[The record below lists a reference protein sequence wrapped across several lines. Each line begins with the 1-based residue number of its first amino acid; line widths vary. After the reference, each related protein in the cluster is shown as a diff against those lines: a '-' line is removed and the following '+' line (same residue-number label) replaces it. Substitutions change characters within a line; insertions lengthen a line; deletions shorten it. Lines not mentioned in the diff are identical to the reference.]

1 MACLGHHRRRS
12 SRIAIRGIVS
22 KKITDCS
29 IEGLKVLIKTK
40 FTAYGL
46 AVAVAFVAAVMLV
59 VVGTPN
65 EVSAT
70 KGATGALSQTITNA
84 SGGEAVNLKSTH
96 QSGTEACI
104 EGTFAVAAP
113 TGGTVAAPSDAACVT
128 IMTTVTIL
136 NKTTDLSATVTST
149 TGFPASGSIIVDND
163 GNNNF
168 ANGDVEVIDYT
179 SITKTSIDGMTRARA
194 GTTALA
200 LAVGADVWPAVYTTI
215 TIAALA
221 NNAVVTNVADASGM
235 VAGGTTGSDIIM
247 NPTGAIKIVAASAI
261 SGNTITH
268 ASIGGVTMALG
279 EFVVQISGDNT
290 DSATA
295 VFTRTAAT
303 TTAGTF
309 TYTNTTNGQTSTKGT
324 ATVTIITDKPTAD
337 ATSAT
342 VSASEPKALPVIVSL
357 TGSDTTEAKSTP
369 SFTMS
374 TLPTKG
380 VMGTITAA
388 LCTDVALAKVGSVM
402 TNCTSTVIYT
412 PLLGATGSDSAEYKM
427 VNGGE
432 TSVAAA
438 ITITLPAAA
447 VVETVA
453 AASGFDGTIVAG
465 VNLTTHA
472 GGTVT
477 AMAADAVAA
486 GATSVSVTSAGSFIV
501 HVVGAPSFVNQAFT
515 DHFTDGVPASTVM
528 LVVK

>member
-1 MACLGHHRRRS
+1 M
-12 SRIAIRGIVS
+12 
-22 KKITDCS
+22 
-29 IEGLKVLIKTK
+29 IKTK

-65 EVSAT
+65 EVSAD
-70 KGATGALSQTITNA
+70 KGVTGALSQTITNA

-96 QSGTEACI
+96 QSGTEACQ

-113 TGGTVAAPSDAACVT
+113 TGGTVAAPTNAACAT
-128 IMTTVTIL
+128 IKTTVSVL
-136 NKTTDLSATVTST
+136 NKTTDTSVTVAST

-163 GNNNF
+163 GNDNL
-168 ANGDVEVIDYT
+168 ATGAVEVIDYT

-200 LAVGADVWPAVYTTI
+200 LAVNADVWPAVYTTI

-221 NNAVVTNVADASGM
+221 NNATVTNVADASGM
-235 VAGGTTGSDIIM
+235 VAGGTTGADIIM

-268 ASIGGVTMALG
+268 ASIGAVTMAIG

-342 VSASEPKALPVIVSL
+342 VSATEPKALPVIVSL

-369 SFTMS
+369 SFTM
-374 TLPTKG
+374 TKLPTKG

-412 PLLGATGSDSAEYKM
+412 PLLGATGADSAEYTM
-427 VNGGE
+427 TNGGE

-453 AASGFDGTIVAG
+453 AATGFDGTIVAG

>member
-1 MACLGHHRRRS
+1 M
-12 SRIAIRGIVS
+12 
-22 KKITDCS
+22 
-29 IEGLKVLIKTK
+29 IKTK

-70 KGATGALSQTITNA
+70 KGVTGALSQTITNA
-84 SGGEAVNLKSTH
+84 AGGEAVNLKSTH
-96 QSGTEACI
+96 QSGTEACQ

-113 TGGTVAAPSDAACVT
+113 TGGTVAAPTDAACVT
-128 IMTTVTIL
+128 IKTTVSVL
-136 NKTTDLSATVTST
+136 NKTTDTSVTVAST

-163 GNNNF
+163 GNDNL
-168 ANGDVEVIDYT
+168 ATGAVEVIDYT

-200 LAVGADVWPAVYTTI
+200 LAVNADVWPAVYTTI

-221 NNAVVTNVADASGM
+221 NNAVVTNVADASGF
-235 VAGGTTGSDIIM
+235 VAGGTTGADIIM

-374 TLPTKG
+374 KLPTKG

-388 LCTDVALAKVGSVM
+388 LCTDVTAAKVGSVM

-412 PLLGATGSDSAEYKM
+412 PLLGATGSDSAEYTM
-427 VNGGE
+427 TNGGE

-453 AASGFDGTIVAG
+453 AATGFDGTIVAG

-515 DHFTDGVPASTVM
+515 DHFTDGVPAGTVM

>member
-1 MACLGHHRRRS
+1 M
-12 SRIAIRGIVS
+12 
-22 KKITDCS
+22 
-29 IEGLKVLIKTK
+29 
-40 FTAYGL
+40 
-46 AVAVAFVAAVMLV
+46 AFVAAVMLV

-65 EVSAT
+65 EVSAD
-70 KGATGALSQTITNA
+70 KGVTGALSQTITNA
-84 SGGEAVNLKSTH
+84 SGGEAVNLKGTH
-96 QSGTEACI
+96 QSGKEACD

-113 TGGTVAAPSDAACVT
+113 TGGTVAAPTDAACAT
-128 IMTTVTIL
+128 IKTTVTVL
-136 NKTTDLSATVTST
+136 NKTTDTSVTVAST

-163 GNNNF
+163 GNDNL
-168 ANGDVEVIDYT
+168 ATGAVEVIDYT

-194 GTTALA
+194 GTAALA
-200 LAVGADVWPAVYTTI
+200 LAVNADVYPAVYSTI
-215 TIAALA
+215 TIAARA
-221 NNAVVTNVADASGM
+221 NAATTTNIADASGF
-235 VAGGTTGSDIIM
+235 VAGGTTGADIMVDPDGTIDII
-247 NPTGAIKIVAASAI
+247 AASAI

-268 ASIGGVTMALG
+268 AAGTGVKALG

-303 TTAGTF
+303 TTSGTF
-309 TYTNTTNGQTSTKGT
+309 TYTLTANGQTSTKGT
-324 ATVTIITDKPTAD
+324 ATVSIITDKPTAD

-342 VSASEPKALPVIVSL
+342 VSATEPKALPVIVSL

-369 SFTMS
+369 SFTM
-374 TLPTKG
+374 TKLPTKG

-388 LCTDVALAKVGSVM
+388 LCTDVASAKVGSVM

-412 PLLGATGSDSAEYKM
+412 PLLGATGSDSAEYTM
-427 VNGGE
+427 TNGGE
-432 TSVAAA
+432 TSVAAT
-438 ITITLPAAA
+438 ITLTLPAAA

-453 AASGFDGTIVAG
+453 AATGFDGTIVAG

-515 DHFTDGVPASTVM
+515 DHFTDGVPAGTVM

>member
-1 MACLGHHRRRS
+1 M
-12 SRIAIRGIVS
+12 
-22 KKITDCS
+22 
-29 IEGLKVLIKTK
+29 IKTK

-65 EVSAT
+65 EVSAD
-70 KGATGALSQTITNA
+70 KGVTGALSQTITNA
-84 SGGEAVNLKSTH
+84 SGGEAVNLKGTH
-96 QSGTEACI
+96 QSGKEACD

-113 TGGTVAAPSDAACVT
+113 TGGTVAAPTNAACVT
-128 IMTTVTIL
+128 IMTTVTVL
-136 NKTTDLSATVTST
+136 NKTTDTSVTVAST

-194 GTTALA
+194 GTAALA
-200 LAVGADVWPAVYTTI
+200 LAVNADVYPAVYSTI
-215 TIAALA
+215 TIAAIA
-221 NNAVVTNVADASGM
+221 NNAVNTNIADASGF
-235 VAGGTTGSDIIM
+235 VAGGTTGADIMFDPDGTI
-247 NPTGAIKIVAASAI
+247 NIVAASAI
-261 SGNTITH
+261 SGNTLTH
-268 ASIGGVTMALG
+268 ASVGGAGAKALG
-279 EFVVQISGDNT
+279 EFVVQISGQNT

-303 TTAGTF
+303 TTSGTF
-309 TYTNTTNGQTSTKGT
+309 TYTLTANGQTSTKGT
-324 ATVTIITDKPTAD
+324 ATVSIITDKPTAD

-342 VSASEPKALPVIVSL
+342 VSATEPKALPVIVSL

-374 TLPTKG
+374 KLPTKG

-388 LCTDVALAKVGSVM
+388 LCTDVASAKVGSVM

-412 PLLGATGSDSAEYKM
+412 PLLGATGSDSAEYTM
-427 VNGGE
+427 TNGGE
-432 TSVAAA
+432 TSVAAT
-438 ITITLPAAA
+438 ISITLPAAA

-453 AASGFDGTIVAG
+453 AATGFDGTIVAG

-515 DHFTDGVPASTVM
+515 DHFTAGVPAGTVV